1 MASLGLMLAASKRG
15 RAWDTSGNCKATHI
29 PWTSGIGPG
38 WVAWRCFW
46 SPDVCLSVKLLHVWV
61 MSAEGWKAGE
71 EKALSHGLAAL
82 WSMDLETHNSSV
94 HPSIGSFS
102 HSFSHSLLTSLTHSF
117 VYSVHSEEDRS
128 HGQESDVKCA
138 EMKVWPVCHQ
148 LRNV

>member
-1 MASLGLMLAASKRG
+1 
-15 RAWDTSGNCKATHI
+15 
-29 PWTSGIGPG
+29 
-38 WVAWRCFW
+38 
-46 SPDVCLSVKLLHVWV
+46 

-71 EKALSHGLAAL
+71 EKALSHGLAEL